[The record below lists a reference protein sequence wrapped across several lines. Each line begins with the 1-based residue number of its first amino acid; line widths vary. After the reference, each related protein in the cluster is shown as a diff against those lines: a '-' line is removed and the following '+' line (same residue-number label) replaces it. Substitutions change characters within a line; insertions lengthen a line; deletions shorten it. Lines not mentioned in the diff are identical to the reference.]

1 MHAKAQGF
9 GGLHVEEKADGAVL
23 RLEWD
28 VLQDSLFLDGCH
40 RFLGGIIQV
49 ICCQDGQAAL
59 GQNPFSLVDVGPWKG
74 AKKREEKQCYNR
86 RQPTL
91 QKWLNK
97 GEPDLPSA
105 RMLKTTL
112 CERRRVPLEES
123 IHTDRWSHGSMVA
136 HATADPNV
144 VECEQR
150 AKGQFVCARV
160 CVSAPPA
167 VVRSGVAG
175 AGWYGDACAPSRPTT
190 NQRER
195 KRKTLGDTLC
205 NPEALRTEL
214 AASQHCTP
222 LGQMQAWQACHNTG
236 QGAPQRTEGRRK
248 GSGWEQERGSERGGG
263 AGGAAEQKVKWSKI
277 GPLQLKTTKA
287 SCLCGIY
294 WFDTWRT
301 KTESVW
307 CAIKDSARCW
317 NI

>member
-1 MHAKAQGF
+1 
-9 GGLHVEEKADGAVL
+9 
-23 RLEWD
+23 
-28 VLQDSLFLDGCH
+28 
-40 RFLGGIIQV
+40 
-49 ICCQDGQAAL
+49 
-59 GQNPFSLVDVGPWKG
+59 
-74 AKKREEKQCYNR
+74 
-86 RQPTL
+86 
-91 QKWLNK
+91 
-97 GEPDLPSA
+97 
-105 RMLKTTL
+105 MLKTTL

-123 IHTDRWSHGSMVA
+123 IHTDRWSHGSMEA

-150 AKGQFVCARV
+150 AKGQFVCACV
-160 CVSAPPA
+160 CVSSPGCSE
-167 VVRSGVAG
+167 VRGSRCWVIR
-175 AGWYGDACAPSRPTT
+175 WCRPTT

-195 KRKTLGDTLC
+195 KRKTPGDTLC

-277 GPLQLKTTKA
+277 GPSQLKTTKA

-294 WFDTWRT
+294 CFDTWRT

-307 CAIKDSARCW
+307 CAVKDSARCW